1 MSIEPTLLP
10 IAPPAMHRIESTDRF
25 GRFELMPLEP
35 GFGTT
40 IGNAMRRVLI
50 SSLPGAAVTWI
61 KIRDVAHE
69 FTDVPN
75 AKEDVT
81 EVVLNVKKVRLR
93 SFSDEPVTLHLT
105 LQREGPVTAGDIEL
119 PSTVEVVNPDQYLL
133 TLAGDDQE
141 FDMELTVERGKGYIP
156 ADARQS
162 DVIGMIPVDSI
173 FSPIVKVNFSV
184 EPTRVQQTTNYDRL
198 ILDVWTDGTM
208 TAEDA
213 IAQTAEILVSHFS
226 LLGGAGLPGLL
237 APSEK
242 PLPSGVDIPTSIY
255 NTPIEE
261 LDLSVRAYNCLKR
274 SNITK
279 VGQVLQMT
287 EDDLLAVRHFG
298 KKSLDE
304 LVDRLAL
311 RAVPG
316 VIPDDLSDES
326 EE

>member
-1 MSIEPTLLP
+1 MSIDTLGTSVP
-10 IAPPAMHRIESTDRF
+10 APSLRRIESTERF
-25 GRFELMPLEP
+25 GRFDLLPLEA
-35 GFGTT
+35 GFGVT

-50 SSLPGAAVTWI
+50 SSLPGAAVSWI

-81 EVVLNVKKVRLR
+81 EVVLNVKKIRLR
-93 SFSDEPVTLHLT
+93 SFSDQPVTLHLT
-105 LQREGPVTAGDIEL
+105 VQREGPVTAGDIEL
-119 PSTVEVVNPDQYLL
+119 PSTVEIVNPDQYLL

-141 FDMELTVERGKGYIP
+141 FDMELTVERGKGYVP
-156 ADARQS
+156 ADGRQS
-162 DVIGMIPVDSI
+162 DVIGLIPVDSI
-173 FSPIVKVNFSV
+173 FSPVIKVNFTV
-184 EPTRVQQTTNYDRL
+184 EAARVQGAGNYDRL
-198 ILDVWTDGTM
+198 LLDVWTDGTI
-208 TAEDA
+208 TADDA
-213 IAQTAEILVSHFS
+213 VSQAAEILVNHFS
-226 LLGGAGLPGLL
+226 LLGGIGAPGLL
-237 APSEK
+237 APAEK
-242 PLPSGVDIPTSIY
+242 PVPSGLEIPASIY

-287 EDDLLAVRHFG
+287 EDELLAVRHFG

-304 LVDRLAL
+304 LIDRLAL

-316 VIPDDLSDES
+316 VIPDDLADEG

>member
-1 MSIEPTLLP
+1 MSVETAITPLATPSL
-10 IAPPAMHRIESTDRF
+10 HRIESTDRF
-25 GRFELMPLEP
+25 GRFEVMPLEP

-61 KIRDVAHE
+61 KIREVAHE

-81 EVVLNVKKVRLR
+81 EVVLNVKKIRLR
-93 SFSDEPVTLHLT
+93 SFSDQPVTLHLT
-105 LQREGPVTAGDIEL
+105 VQREGPITAADIEL
-119 PSTVEVVNPDQYLL
+119 PSTVEIVNPDQYLL
-133 TLAGDDQE
+133 TLASDEQE
-141 FDMELTVERGKGYIP
+141 FDMELTVERGKGYVP
-156 ADARQS
+156 ADTRQS
-162 DVIGMIPVDSI
+162 EVIGMIPVDSI
-173 FSPIVKVNFSV
+173 FSPVIKVNFTI

-198 ILDVWTDGTM
+198 ILDVWTDGTI
-208 TAEDA
+208 TADDA
-213 IAQTAEILVSHFS
+213 VAQAAEILVSHFS
-226 LLGGAGLPGLL
+226 LLGGTGVPGLL
-237 APSEK
+237 PPAER
-242 PLPSGVDIPTSIY
+242 PLTSGIEIPTSIY

-287 EDDLLAVRHFG
+287 EEELLAVRHFG
-298 KKSLDE
+298 RKSLDE
-304 LVDRLAL
+304 LIDRLAL

-316 VIPDDLSDES
+316 VIPDDLGDES

>member
-1 MSIEPTLLP
+1 
-10 IAPPAMHRIESTDRF
+10 
-25 GRFELMPLEP
+25 
-35 GFGTT
+35 
-40 IGNAMRRVLI
+40 
-50 SSLPGAAVTWI
+50 
-61 KIRDVAHE
+61 
-69 FTDVPN
+69 
-75 AKEDVT
+75 
-81 EVVLNVKKVRLR
+81 
-93 SFSDEPVTLHLT
+93 VTLHLT
-105 LQREGPVTAGDIEL
+105 VQREGPVTAGDIAL
-119 PSTVEVVNPDQYLL
+119 PSTVEVVNPDQYIL

-141 FDMELTVERGKGYIP
+141 FDMELTVERGKGYVP

-173 FSPIVKVNFSV
+173 FSPIIKVNFTV
-184 EPTRVQQTTNYDRL
+184 EPTRVQQTTTYDRL
-198 ILDVWTDGTM
+198 ILDVWTDGTI

-213 IAQTAEILVSHFS
+213 VAQSAEILVSHFS
-226 LLGGAGLPGLL
+226 LLGGVGLPGLL
-237 APSEK
+237 APADK
-242 PLPSGVDIPTSIY
+242 PAPSGIEIPAAIY

-287 EDDLLAVRHFG
+287 EEELLAVRHFG

-304 LVDRLAL
+304 LIDRLAL